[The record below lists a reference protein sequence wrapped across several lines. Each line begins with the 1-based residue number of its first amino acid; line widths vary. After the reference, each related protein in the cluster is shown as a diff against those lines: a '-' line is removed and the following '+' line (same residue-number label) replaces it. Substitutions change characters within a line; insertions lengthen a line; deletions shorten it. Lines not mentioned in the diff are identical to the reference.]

1 MKTAHALLVLLA
13 LSPFCL
19 AQTATQ
25 PANQTAP
32 KEPFVVE
39 AGELTLSAL
48 VDRSAAY
55 LGCNILL
62 NPQEMAA
69 GPAPVTV
76 RLQHAV
82 KLDRDGCEEFLT
94 TILYRSGFA
103 LTQLDD
109 AGQMREIVSMNGPRA
124 REVTA
129 RAVARTV
136 EQVLAR
142 PNLKVPVITVVE
154 LKYINAT
161 IATNALRPFFASVGN
176 AGGGSGMTLGNVGN
190 NSAMLVSGMQDQ
202 VAQAIR
208 LMQRCDTAIPQGQL
222 LQAESLLERIAQ
234 LERRV
239 ESLEQKPAP
248 QQAK

>member
-1 MKTAHALLVLLA
+1 MKTAHALFALLA
-13 LSPFCL
+13 LAPTCL
-19 AQTATQ
+19 AQ
-25 PANQTAP
+25 QTAQTTP
-32 KEPFVVE
+32 KEPFVIE

-48 VDRSAAY
+48 VDRSAAH

-62 NPQEMAA
+62 NPQEMAT
-69 GPAPVTV
+69 GPAPATV

-94 TILYRSGFA
+94 TMLYRSGFA
-103 LTQLDD
+103 LVQLDD
-109 AGQMREIVSMNGPRA
+109 AGLMREIVSMNGPRA

-129 RAVARTV
+129 RAITCTV

-142 PNLKVPVITVVE
+142 PNLKVPVTTVFE

-161 IATNALRPFFASVGN
+161 IATNALRPFFASVGS
-176 AGGGSGMTLGNVGN
+176 AGGGSQLTLGNVGN
-190 NSAMLVSGMQDQ
+190 NSAMLMSGMQDQ

-208 LMQRCDTAIPQGQL
+208 LMQRCDIPVPQGQL
-222 LQAESLLERIAQ
+222 QQAESLLERIAQ

>member
-1 MKTAHALLVLLA
+1 MKTAHALFVLLA
-13 LSPFCL
+13 LSPFCR

-25 PANQTAP
+25 PASQTAP

-82 KLDRDGCEEFLT
+82 KVDRDGCEDFLT

-103 LTQLDD
+103 LVQLDD
-109 AGQMREIVSMNGPRA
+109 VGQMREIVSMGGARA

-142 PNLKVPVITVVE
+142 PNLKVPITTVFE
-154 LKYINAT
+154 LKHINAT
-161 IATNALRPFFASVGN
+161 IATNALRPFFASVGAAN
-176 AGGGSGMTLGNVGN
+176 GSQLTLGNVGN

-208 LMQRCDTAIPQGQL
+208 LLQRCDTPMPQAQL
-222 LQAESLLERIAQ
+222 LQAESLLEKLAE
-234 LERRV
+234 LERRLQA
-239 ESLEQKPAP
+239 LEQKQAP